1 MGATMTAQTA
11 ENGSAAAGCAPYL
24 VLAHHRSG
32 SNFLND
38 LLQAHPRI
46 ECINEPLSMHT
57 RYFRECDLS
66 TWSGA
71 DFDPELLHPSL
82 ARHAALRSFLVDLH
96 DYLSQSN
103 GMRVIGFKE
112 TVLFGKLGWLKAFL
126 PALRV
131 VFLKRDPRS
140 IVSSVLRSD
149 LIGLWDYA
157 HHVPE
162 AFKSVFP
169 DYVSRVAAGDEA
181 AVAAEMV
188 AMSVAVRYE
197 LARRS
202 IQRFEHMEVQ
212 LEELMENP
220 RGHLERVMQ
229 FLGVDA
235 HEAPLSFM
243 TLRQASSR
251 GGPFSSF
258 RLREDVAHAW
268 RRDLSAQQV
277 GAVEDVM
284 RCAQGQR

>member
-1 MGATMTAQTA
+1 MTAQAA
-11 ENGSAAAGCAPYL
+11 EIGSAAAGCAPYL

-71 DFDPELLHPSL
+71 DYDPELLHPSL
-82 ARHAALRSFLVDLH
+82 VRHAALRSFLVDLH
-96 DYLSQSN
+96 AYLSQSN
-103 GMRVIGFKE
+103 DLRVIGFKE

-126 PALRV
+126 PGLRV
-131 VFLKRDPRS
+131 VFLKRDPLS

-157 HHVPE
+157 HHVPA
-162 AFKSVFP
+162 AFKSLFP
-169 DYVSRVAAGDEA
+169 GYVSRVAAGDEA

-188 AMSVAVRYE
+188 AMSVAARYE

-202 IQRFEHMEVQ
+202 IQRFEHIEVQ
-212 LEELMENP
+212 LEKLMEHP
-220 RGHLERVMQ
+220 RDHLEQVMQ

-243 TLRQASSR
+243 TQRQVSSR
-251 GGPFSSF
+251 GGTFSSF
-258 RLREDVAHAW
+258 RRRDDVAHAW
-268 RRDLSAQQV
+268 RRDLSVQQV
-277 GAVEDVM
+277 RAVEDVM
-284 RCAQGQR
+284 RCAQEQ